1 MRCQERSDLAAEYQ
15 AAVSAYT
22 DAVARLREH
31 TLAIPQIEYELLW
44 KMAEVCRKQ
53 SQEAYRRLA
62 GHIGEHGC

>member
-22 DAVARLREH
+22 EAVARLRDH
-31 TLAIPQIEYELLW
+31 TLSIPQIEFYLLW

-53 SQEAYRRLA
+53 SQVAQCRLA
-62 GHIGEHGC
+62 DHIAEHGC